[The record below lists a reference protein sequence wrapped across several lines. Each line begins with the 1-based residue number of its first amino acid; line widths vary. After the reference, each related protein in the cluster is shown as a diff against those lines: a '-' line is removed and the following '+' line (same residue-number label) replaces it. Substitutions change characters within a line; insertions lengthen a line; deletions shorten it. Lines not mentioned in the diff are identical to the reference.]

1 MSILHNPQALL
12 FDVDGTL
19 ADTEGQGHLPA
30 FNKTFAAHNLPWRW
44 SKDEYRRLLTAVPGG
59 RERILEQLKR
69 TPPPEHCNQTLA
81 EYAQQLHREKGHH
94 YTDILRSGAIKPRPG
109 VTRLIEEAYSSG
121 TTLAIVTTSARES
134 VEALFEY
141 VLPAKQRHYFS
152 LLICGED
159 VSAKK
164 PDPEAYQLAVERLCL
179 PPDNCLALEDSVN
192 GLAAANKAGIPT
204 LITYNEWTKDDDFS
218 DAWRVVESLD
228 NRGDGEPVTLAWLTD
243 AHT

>member
-1 MSILHNPQALL
+1 M
-12 FDVDGTL
+12 
-19 ADTEGQGHLPA
+19 
-30 FNKTFAAHNLPWRW
+30 
-44 SKDEYRRLLTAVPGG
+44 
-59 RERILEQLKR
+59 
-69 TPPPEHCNQTLA
+69 
-81 EYAQQLHREKGHH
+81 
-94 YTDILRSGAIKPRPG
+94 
-109 VTRLIEEAYSSG
+109 TRLIEEAYSSG